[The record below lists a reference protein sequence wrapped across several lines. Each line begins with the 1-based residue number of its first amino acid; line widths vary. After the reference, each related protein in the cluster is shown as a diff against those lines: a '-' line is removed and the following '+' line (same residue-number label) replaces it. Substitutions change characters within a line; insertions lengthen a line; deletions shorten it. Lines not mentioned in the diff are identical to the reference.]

1 MIFKFKENE
10 LEISYIINNAQAG
23 YPTRNVASNLEHSHQ
38 INLVQD
44 GYTVIK
50 NLFTQEQLTDFSTA
64 LDALEENEHHLK
76 DPMYKHNTGSIYL
89 RWLLTKDQR
98 FWPFNSHPELIAL
111 ARLALGPQIQLDD
124 ADARI
129 TFADVI
135 DGTGWHIHLRTIP
148 DPLPPFFCYPHA
160 LHHLLYLDNIT
171 EREGGLCVLP
181 GSHKDHSIKID
192 VNSHHNI
199 DGERILFPQRGDVV
213 LMHANLWHRAV
224 KSQRGG
230 IKRRL
235 MLGAFSPCWLSSTY
249 EVGQRGE
256 LDWRK
261 AYATKNE
268 SEESN
273 EFAGYF
279 SWA

>member
-1 MIFKFKENE
+1 METN
-10 LEISYIINNAQAG
+10 YIINNAQAG
-23 YPTRNVASNLEHSHQ
+23 YPTRKVVSKLAQYHHQ
-38 INLVQD
+38 NLVED
-44 GYTVIK
+44 GYTIIH
-50 NLFTQEQLTDFSTA
+50 NLFTEQQLTDFSSA
-64 LDALEENEHHLK
+64 LGTLEENERHLD
-76 DPMYKHNTGSIYL
+76 DPMYKNNTDSIYL
-89 RWLLTKDQR
+89 RWLLTKDRR

-111 ARLALGPQIQLDD
+111 ARMALGPQIQLDD

-135 DGTGWHIHLRTIP
+135 DGTGWHIHLRTVP

-181 GSHKDHSIKID
+181 SSHKDNSIKIEA
-192 VNSHHNI
+192 NSHHSI
-199 DGERILFPQRGDVV
+199 DGERILYPGRGDVV

-230 IKRRL
+230 KKRRL
-235 MLGAFSPCWLSSTY
+235 MLGAFSPSWLNTHY
-249 EVGQRGE
+249 EVGKRGE
-256 LDWRK
+256 HDWRK
-261 AYATKNE
+261 AYAMQSDTDE
-268 SEESN
+268 HQ